1 MVRVTPIKL
10 QAGTR
15 VLWFDPAEYTV
26 CAGDR
31 VIVSTERGSEFG
43 VATSDIMEVS
53 DELIEQLK
61 SPLKPVLR
69 IADEADIERA
79 EELRQKGEEALATF
93 KELAAEASDQ
103 MRPVMVEF
111 LFDGDKAVFYFE
123 SEERIDFRD
132 LVRKRI
138 SCTG

>member
-79 EELRQKGEEALATF
+79 KNCVKKAKKLLPLLRN
-93 KELAAEASDQ
+93 
-103 MRPVMVEF
+103 
-111 LFDGDKAVFYFE
+111 
-123 SEERIDFRD
+123 
-132 LVRKRI
+132 
-138 SCTG
+138 